1 MATNNLFAIWQVHF
15 TMNSTS
21 NFTTAPCVLEEFV
34 PWSPAC
40 PSSFIAQYKAISMA
54 FAIVY
59 AGLLMLHGRNF
70 AVRLV
75 KGNFEVK
82 VSNSIMMIDIAF
94 MLSSLCCL
102 VKWSN
107 YKTIHHNDSCTAAIA
122 SDLRLSFILV
132 SM

>member
-1 MATNNLFAIWQVHF
+1 
-15 TMNSTS
+15 MNSTS
-21 NFTTAPCVLEEFV
+21 NATTASCVLEEFV

-82 VSNSIMMIDIAF
+82 ASNSIMMVDIAL
-94 MLSSLCCL
+94 MLASLFSML
-102 VKWSN
+102 MWSN
-107 YKTIHHNDSCTAAIA
+107 YYGVHHNDSCTAEIA
-122 SDLRLSFILV
+122 GDLKLSFALIP
-132 SM
+132 M

>member
-1 MATNNLFAIWQVHF
+1 MNVTS
-15 TMNSTS
+15 NSTNTS
-21 NFTTAPCVLEEFV
+21 CVLEQFV

-40 PSSFIAQYKAISMA
+40 PSAFIAQYKANSMA

-82 VSNSIMMIDIAF
+82 VSNPIMMVDITL
-94 MLSSLCCL
+94 MLTSFVCMLT
-102 VKWSN
+102 WSN
-107 YKTIHHNDSCTAAIA
+107 YNTIHHNDGCSAGVAG
-122 SDLRLSFILV
+122 DLRLSFVIIA
-132 SM
+132 M

>member
-1 MATNNLFAIWQVHF
+1 MSSTYNL
-15 TMNSTS
+15 
-21 NFTTAPCVLEEFV
+21 TTASCVLEEFV

-40 PSSFIAQYKAISMA
+40 PSAFIAQYKANSMA

-82 VSNSIMMIDIAF
+82 VSNSIMMIDITF
-94 MLSSLCCL
+94 MLSSLFCL
-102 VKWSN
+102 VMWSN
-107 YKTIHHNDSCTAAIA
+107 YYGVHHNDGCTAGVAG
-122 SDLRLSFILV
+122 DLRLSFAMIAV
-132 SM
+132 

>member
-1 MATNNLFAIWQVHF
+1 
-15 TMNSTS
+15 MNSTY
-21 NFTTAPCVLEEFV
+21 NVTTALCVLEEFV
-34 PWSPAC
+34 PWSPSC
-40 PSSFIAQYKAISMA
+40 PSAFIAQYKSISLA

-82 VSNSIMMIDIAF
+82 VSNSIMMMDIAF

-102 VKWSN
+102 VRWSN
-107 YKTIHHNDSCTAAIA
+107 YFSIHHNDGCTAEIA
-122 SDLRLSFILV
+122 GDLRLSCIFIA
-132 SM
+132 M